1 MKKLTKFGIITMSVF
16 ALNLVSQSIVQA
28 DETNSEPAKA
38 SVTLG
43 ITNSSDAENTS
54 LGDNR
59 VEADTTSDTS
69 SKSDAEDAN
78 TSSLKAEEISTNRE
92 LQLAGKKIQ
101 PALLGLQQAQPQAL
115 VANQM
120 VAISLTKAVMSM

>member
-16 ALNLVSQSIVQA
+16 ALNLVSQSVVQA

-43 ITNSSDAENTS
+43 VTNSTDAENTS

-69 SKSDAEDAN
+69 PKSDAEDAN
-78 TSSLKAEEISTNRE
+78 TSSPKAEEISTN
-92 LQLAGKKIQ
+92 
-101 PALLGLQQAQPQAL
+101 
-115 VANQM
+115 
-120 VAISLTKAVMSM
+120 S